1 MNAKVLGLLRENAL
15 FLTVLVVL
23 VGGFLLLRT
32 RGSKLG
38 SVDEFEALISD
49 GQPVVVEFYS
59 NT

>member
-1 MNAKVLGLLRENAL
+1 MNAKVLGLLRENAV

-23 VGGFLLLRT
+23 VGGFLFLRT

-38 SVDEFEALISD
+38 SVEEFETLISD

>member
-1 MNAKVLGLLRENAL
+1 MSAKVLSLLRAHAL
-15 FLTVLVVL
+15 LLAVLAVL
-23 VGGFLLLRT
+23 PGGFLLLRT

-38 SVDEFEALISD
+38 SVDEFDALIAG

>member
-1 MNAKVLGLLRENAL
+1 MNAKVLNLIRENAL
-15 FLTVLVVL
+15 FLTILVVL

-32 RGSKLG
+32 RESKLG
-38 SVDEFEALISD
+38 SVDEFETLIAG

>member
-38 SVDEFEALISD
+38 SVEEFETLIAD

>member
-1 MNAKVLGLLRENAL
+1 MNARVLGLLRENAL

-23 VGGFLLLRT
+23 VGGFLFLRT
-32 RGSKLG
+32 KGTQLG
-38 SVDEFEALISD
+38 STDEFETLISG

>member
-1 MNAKVLGLLRENAL
+1 MSAKVVNLLRENAL
-15 FLTVLVVL
+15 FLAVLVVL

-38 SVDEFEALISD
+38 SVDEFDALIAG